1 MKFPFYR
8 NEDKTYTIDDANYEC
23 GRVIVA
29 DCPNSHRYASL
40 CELIEDCPGI
50 KQLTRPCIVDALNDL
65 QTLGQQSGLS
75 PEKRFLRIWT
85 DGCLEVANPCICND
99 WDKYVIATED
109 DNDPGP
115 LSTKVR
121 WSCSDDGL
129 YCIDIEVG
137 WPKTLVW
144 RPSGPNG
151 PFINPD
157 LPNCP
162 DAQEAYVKLKK
173 QGWDWVVDYK
183 CEEIDQSPE
192 HLYAF
197 HNWWYGAK
205 NSYRKALRYFAPSL
219 RADTPSIT
227 DPTASEIG
235 WGWTILWTDAFWP
248 AKWIGVFQILKP
260 WVYAISFSAYIEAGY
275 NTSNIINAIRCWLY
289 SCPASVPRPNA
300 GNFIELW
307 DFKYEFG
314 EWMHPGGKDWYFNRM
329 HPQKWNSD
337 LFYSTVD
344 SDGYVH
350 DWLATDM
357 SWFPFTRT
365 YILNI
370 NVPQEI
376 AFRVWVDMR
385 YVDVRWTRTI
395 PDDFNIHISS
405 AQEAHEDANSAACRI
420 DCTRIWDSIVQGRM
434 HSI

>member
-75 PEKRFLRIWT
+75 PEKRFLRIWA

-99 WDKYVIATED
+99 WDKYVIATDD

-144 RPSGPNG
+144 RPSWPNW
-151 PFINPD
+151 PFINPEM
-157 LPNCP
+157 PSCP
-162 DAQEAYVKLKK
+162 DSDSAYVKLKK
-173 QGWDWVVDYK
+173 QWWKWVVDYK

-192 HLYAF
+192 YLYAIHVGEWTWF
-197 HNWWYGAK
+197 K
-205 NSYRKALRYFAPSL
+205 NSHKKALRYFASL
-219 RADTPSIT
+219 NNSETPIIT
-227 DPTASEIG
+227 DPTASWISWSWEVR
-235 WGWTILWTDAFWP
+235 WSDAFWP
-248 AKWIGVFQILKP
+248 ARWLGVFQILKL
-260 WVYAISFSAYIEAGY
+260 WMYEISFSAYIESWY
-275 NTSNIINAIRCWLY
+275 YVSNIINAIRCWIYTSLKLSWWNVGDFY
-289 SCPASVPRPNA
+289 
-300 GNFIELW
+300 ELW
-307 DFKYEFG
+307 DIKYEFA
-314 EWMHPGGKDWYFNRM
+314 EWISKYIWDTEWKINRM
-329 HPQKWNSD
+329 HPQKRDASQ
-337 LFYSTVD
+337 FYKNGG
-344 SDGYVH
+344 DGI
-350 DWLATDM
+350 ATDL

-365 YILNI
+365 YILNVARPI
-370 NVPQEI
+370 EI
-376 AFRVWVDMR
+376 ALRVGTDMR
-385 YVDVRWTRTI
+385 YQDIRRI
-395 PDDFNIHISS
+395 DPDPELFNIHISS
-405 AQEAHEDANSAACRI
+405 TTETHSPANAAVCRI
-420 DCTRIWDSIVQGRM
+420 ECTRLGDAVVDGR
-434 HSI
+434 IKPIYVP